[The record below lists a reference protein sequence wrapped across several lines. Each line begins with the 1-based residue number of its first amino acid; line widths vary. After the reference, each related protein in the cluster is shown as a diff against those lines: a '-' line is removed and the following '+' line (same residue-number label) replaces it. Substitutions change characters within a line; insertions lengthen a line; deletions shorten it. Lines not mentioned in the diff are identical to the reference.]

1 MEEEEQKDCS
11 ERCADGN
18 GVRDELWEGID
29 SLLLVLKLRGSQA
42 KECDSG
48 S

>member
-1 MEEEEQKDCS
+1 MEEKEQKDCS

-29 SLLLVLKLRGSQA
+29 SLLLVLKLRGPQDE
-42 KECDSG
+42 ECDSR